1 MREGQSVWGNTMGGI
16 QPNLG
21 LQNSPQ
27 ATVWFQSPEISSGSA
42 WPVPG
47 PGVNLLLSSCVG
59 ERDEIGCPA
68 HCRVGHVVLCRR
80 WTRDPAQP
88 SISGFQ
94 SQKGPLLPAEAF
106 RLRLC
111 T

>member
-68 HCRVGHVVLCRR
+68 RCRVGHVVLCRR
-80 WTRDPAQP
+80 WGNVHVSASFGVQLNPTLQLLKAFL
-88 SISGFQ
+88 SS
-94 SQKGPLLPAEAF
+94 PLL
-106 RLRLC
+106 
-111 T
+111 